1 MAAWERVGQR
11 FRELASA
18 SVPVSASAPASVRAS
33 APGGEP
39 AGAAPNSAL
48 SAASVSAPNPALA
61 PLWAA
66 TCHAATTCQPFF
78 TIEDINY
85 ATSAWGESLKA
96 ETLRTWYEAEFGLDT
111 RFREGTVAVV
121 MAGNLPW
128 VGLHDVLS
136 VLLSSCRLL
145 LKPSAKDRPLWEFWH
160 KHLWPFPDQVRL
172 ADDLKGADFDAVIAT
187 GSDNTRRYFD
197 YHFRHVPTLLRSHRT
212 SCAVLKG
219 DESEAQLSA
228 LWHDML
234 RYFGMGCRSVSVL
247 WVPQDFDWARFID
260 LGRREGWHR
269 CLENEAYAHNYHY
282 RKALFDMQSVAY
294 QDGGCVLFEQAA
306 GQAAREP
313 AAGRQTPK
321 AYLPRA
327 SGVASVAVQ
336 TYRRIDQAWAEIVA
350 AGAETWQCVVTEAE
364 MPLPKDFRR
373 VPLGKAQCPTL
384 FDYADGVSIPGFLRK
399 NFAI

>member
-1 MAAWERVGQR
+1 MAENRMPNNQAAYRDIEARMAAWVRVGLR

-18 SVPVSASAPASVRAS
+18 SAPVSVRAS
-33 APGGEP
+33 APGDEP
-39 AGAAPNSAL
+39 AG
-48 SAASVSAPNPALA
+48 VMPNPALA

-66 TCHAATTCQPFF
+66 ACHAATTCQPFF

-85 ATSAWGESLKA
+85 ATLAWGESLRA

-111 RFREGTVAVV
+111 RFREATVAVV

-136 VLLSSCRLL
+136 VLLSGCRLL

-160 KHLWPFPDQVRL
+160 RHLWPFPDQVRL

-197 YHFRHVPTLLRSHRT
+197 YHFRHVPTLLRSHRI

-219 DESEAQLSA
+219 DESTAQLSG

-247 WVPQDFDWARFID
+247 WVPQHFDWARFID
-260 LGRREGWHR
+260 LGRREGWHK
-269 CLENEAYAHNYHY
+269 CLENETYAHNYHY
-282 RKALFDMQSVAY
+282 RKALFDMQGQAY

-306 GQAAREP
+306 GQAAP
-313 AAGRQTPK
+313 
-321 AYLPRA
+321 PRA

-336 TYRRIDQAWAEIVA
+336 TYRRIDQAWAEIAA
-350 AGAETWQCVVTEAE
+350 AGAEAWQCVVTEAE
-364 MPLPKDFRR
+364 MSLPKDFRR